1 MNVYDQEA
9 DRGSGRLHEVNA
21 TDAERR
27 RIYETRPERF
37 SAHRLQA
44 LHEIDSADMINRH
57 LRYVDHVVQHGKYR
71 KNTGHEEENTVA
83 LFGMLPPE
91 PKVIRYTAMQS
102 LGLPVRFKGTGSTY
116 HPQEYRR
123 YSVVPS
129 EKLWFVLAPQHAEA
143 SIRALDEEALRHPEG
158 SIIASG
164 LGTVHRPVLSAR
176 DVESPLVPASTE
188 YQTMISRLFLTQQVL
203 HQESSQAM
211 SYAAHNEEGILNGE
225 NMDTEE
231 IKYEP
236 VRSLENAY
244 TYFRCR
250 TEEESRPYTMK
261 EMEELQVGIYQNILD
276 NDSGLC
282 RRLPYREAPPSLNG
296 TAPFTD

>member
-1 MNVYDQEA
+1 MSVYDQEA

-37 SAHRLQA
+37 SAHGLQA

-71 KNTGHEEENTVA
+71 KNTGHEEESTVA

-91 PKVIRYTAMQS
+91 SKAIRYTAMQS

-116 HPQEYRR
+116 HPQEYHR

-158 SIIASG
+158 GIIVSG
-164 LGTVHRPVLSAR
+164 LGAVHRPVLSAR
-176 DVESPLVPASTE
+176 DIESPLVPASTE

-211 SYAAHNEEGILNGE
+211 SRAAHNEEVILSGGNI
-225 NMDTEE
+225 DSE
-231 IKYEP
+231 INYEP
-236 VRSLENAY
+236 LYSLEDAY

-250 TEEESRPYTMK
+250 TEQELRPYTME

-276 NDSGLC
+276 ADSGLG
-282 RRLPYREAPPSLNG
+282 RRLPYREASPSPNG